1 MPSIQVE
8 HISKHFGA
16 TQAVKDVTFEVN
28 PGEIFGLLGPNGAG
42 KTTSI
47 RIILDIFKPDSGS
60 VQVLGGKMTEEKKN
74 LIGYLPEE
82 RGLYQDIPV
91 ERCLNFLALLK
102 GMDQSTAS
110 ERIDHLLNKFDL
122 ADVRNKKV
130 KELSKGMQQKAQLI
144 TTLVHE
150 PQLIIIDEPFSS
162 LDPVNTQ
169 MVKDLLMEERK
180 KGKTVVMCTHQ
191 MAQVE
196 QLCDRL
202 VLIDKGEVVLEGK
215 LNEIRKQFATRDVL
229 ILYDGDI
236 PGNLHGVTRIEPHN
250 GRRKLIL
257 DETTTPH
264 LVLKQLVEAGI
275 QLDDFEIAVP
285 TLDEIFIKIVSESGD
300 QDG

>member
-1 MPSIQVE
+1 MPSIQVD

-16 TQAVKDVTFEVN
+16 TQAVKDISFDVN

-91 ERCLNFLALLK
+91 ERCLHFLALLK
-102 GMDQSTAS
+102 GMDQANATV
-110 ERIDHLLNKFDL
+110 RIDQLLKKFDL

-169 MVKDLLMEERK
+169 MVKDILIEERK
-180 KGKTVVMCTHQ
+180 KGKAVVMCTHQ

-202 VLIDKGEVVLEGK
+202 VLIDKGKVVLQGK
-215 LNEIRKQFATRDVL
+215 LNDIRKQFATRDVL
-229 ILYDGDI
+229 ILYDGDL
-236 PGNLHGVTRIEPHN
+236 PTDLNGVTRIEPHN

-257 DETTTPH
+257 DENTTPH

-275 QLDDFEIAVP
+275 QIDDFEIAVP
-285 TLDEIFIKIVSESGD
+285 TLDEIFIKIVSEAEDHNG
-300 QDG
+300 

>member
-1 MPSIQVE
+1 MPSIQVD

-47 RIILDIFKPDSGS
+47 RIILDIFKPDTGS

-102 GMDQSTAS
+102 GMDQAIAS
-110 ERIDHLLNKFDL
+110 ERIDQLLKQFDL

-180 KGKTVVMCTHQ
+180 KGKAVVMCTHQ

-202 VLIDKGEVVLEGK
+202 VLIDKGEVVLQGS

-229 ILYDGDI
+229 ILYDGNI

-285 TLDEIFIKIVSESGD
+285 TLDEIFIKIVSETGD
-300 QDG
+300 RNG